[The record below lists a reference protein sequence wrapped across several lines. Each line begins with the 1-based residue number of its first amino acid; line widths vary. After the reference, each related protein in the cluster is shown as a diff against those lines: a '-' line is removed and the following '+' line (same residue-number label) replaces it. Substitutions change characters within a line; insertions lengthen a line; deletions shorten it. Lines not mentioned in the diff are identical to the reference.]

1 MTTSGKTYKSAFD
14 LLEATADLP
23 RASMVMEQFANT
35 ARLFTNRL
43 LQGGFRASA
52 LHVPND
58 WRFQNAIKVPKVLSI
73 RTAAATP
80 RRAIERTKPSQTLG
94 STAADITGRTENR
107 PEVNPI
113 SSKTLPELATAFSV
127 FHKTV
132 TLSRTSNT
140 AGAHAKAAT
149 APSTEGQTLTEAS
162 ARLVRSL
169 LAFGQALIA
178 PLTPALI
185 RAIGVLASASDWLT
199 RETRRHPAIAV
210 TGSAMAGTASM
221 LIGLGGA
228 HRFLLRT
235 IRPLFLLG
243 LRDVLWLSRKLGM
256 AEVLVWL
263 VRIAV
268 RIAELA
274 AALVNSSLGCD
285 LVIAAIAG
293 LAVAGYE
300 LYRHWDAAERLLSR
314 WTESA
319 HKTFASLMKWTA
331 DKTKSAAAY
340 ADHSIASLTATLS
353 NAPNSFA
360 TVAATT
366 RGMNRARAAAVS
378 RLAPM
383 LRAVG
388 RAAAAAA
395 FAAPLMLAGAPAGA
409 FAPPPI
415 STNDTAR
422 LAALPCATNATQGAI
437 VINYAPNVVI
447 HSEDA
452 ADSAALKRRVMEILE
467 RHGREL
473 HQVLQREMVRQQR
486 RDFQPRLSNGQE

>member
-1 MTTSGKTYKSAFD
+1 
-14 LLEATADLP
+14 
-23 RASMVMEQFANT
+23 
-35 ARLFTNRL
+35 
-43 LQGGFRASA
+43 
-52 LHVPND
+52 
-58 WRFQNAIKVPKVLSI
+58 
-73 RTAAATP
+73 
-80 RRAIERTKPSQTLG
+80 
-94 STAADITGRTENR
+94 
-107 PEVNPI
+107 
-113 SSKTLPELATAFSV
+113 
-127 FHKTV
+127 
-132 TLSRTSNT
+132 
-140 AGAHAKAAT
+140 
-149 APSTEGQTLTEAS
+149 
-162 ARLVRSL
+162 
-169 LAFGQALIA
+169 
-178 PLTPALI
+178 
-185 RAIGVLASASDWLT
+185 
-199 RETRRHPAIAV
+199 
-210 TGSAMAGTASM
+210 
-221 LIGLGGA
+221 
-228 HRFLLRT
+228 
-235 IRPLFLLG
+235 
-243 LRDVLWLSRKLGM
+243 M